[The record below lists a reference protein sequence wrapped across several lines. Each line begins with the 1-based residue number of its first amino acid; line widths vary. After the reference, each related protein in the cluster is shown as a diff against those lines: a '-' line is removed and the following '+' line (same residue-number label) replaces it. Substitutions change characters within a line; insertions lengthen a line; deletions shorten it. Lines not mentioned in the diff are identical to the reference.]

1 MAKFADSVL
10 FLPAAGGTTD
20 FTVSAAVT
28 GFMTPALAG
37 MPSGTYK
44 YRAESTGLTQWE
56 IGEGV
61 YNSGTGVLTRATVLY
76 NSSGTGTA
84 TGQSGA
90 GSKINFSAPPNVGVV
105 QLVEDTLGVD
115 QANSWSAAQKIQA
128 ADNIAAYRKGNIV
141 GTVSQSGGVPTGA
154 IIEQGSNANGN
165 YVKYADGTQLCWG
178 ALIRTGVAINNPS
191 TTSGCHFENSA
202 QTITFPAVFIAAPSF
217 THSENSGNLM
227 WTWGSPPPTTTQ
239 GSLRLVSASLE
250 SSRNSHICWQAS
262 GRWF

>member
-1 MAKFADSVL
+1 MAMFANSVL
-10 FLPAAGGTTD
+10 FLPTAGGTTD

-90 GSKINFSAPPNVGVV
+90 GSKINFSAPPNVGIV

-115 QANSWSAAQKIQA
+115 QANSWSPAQKIQA
-128 ADNIAAYRKGNIV
+128 ADNIEAYRKGNIV

-154 IIEQGSNANGN
+154 VIEQGSNANGS
-165 YVKYADGTQLCWG
+165 YVRYADGTQICFANVSFGLQSINTAFFG
-178 ALIRTGVAINNPS
+178 GFRSTGLVWTLPASFSSAP
-191 TTSGCHFENSA
+191 TTSAWAAGIEAFGMCAASTSTSA
-202 QTITFPAVFIAAPSF
+202 IIVVFTSV
-217 THSENSGNLM
+217 S
-227 WTWGSPPPTTTQ
+227 TQ
-239 GSLRLVSASLE
+239 GSASRSAQ
-250 SSRNSHICWQAS
+250 IVTI

>member
-141 GTVSQSGGVPTGA
+141 GTVSESGGVPTGA
-154 IIEQGSNANGN
+154 IIEQGSNANGS
-165 YVKYADGTQLCWG
+165 YVKYADGTQICF
-178 ALIRTGVAINNPS
+178 ALVSFGSQTINTAFFGGFRSTGLVWTLPASFSSTPTTSTSSSGLEAFGVCVASATTTTVTVIFTAVTSQGSASRTAQIVAI
-191 TTSGCHFENSA
+191 
-202 QTITFPAVFIAAPSF
+202 
-217 THSENSGNLM
+217 
-227 WTWGSPPPTTTQ
+227 
-239 GSLRLVSASLE
+239 
-250 SSRNSHICWQAS
+250 
-262 GRWF
+262 GRWY